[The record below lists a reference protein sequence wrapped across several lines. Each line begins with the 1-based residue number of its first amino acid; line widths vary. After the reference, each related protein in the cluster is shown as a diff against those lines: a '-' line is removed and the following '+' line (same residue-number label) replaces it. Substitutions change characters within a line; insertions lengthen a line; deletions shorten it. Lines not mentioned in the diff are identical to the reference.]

1 MKYIVDSRRP
11 VAAAAAGSRGSRQ
24 MPRAQRAARV
34 STILP
39 CRVSVYEHGGTT
51 RIGLLCP
58 KAMLAMPSD
67 SRSLARVAAEVET
80 ATREDH
86 R

>member
-1 MKYIVDSRRP
+1 MKYIADSHRP

-24 MPRAQRAARV
+24 TPRVRRAVRV
-34 STILP
+34 NTILP
-39 CRVSVYEHGGTT
+39 CRVAVYEQGGTT
-51 RIGLLCP
+51 RIGLLSP

-80 ATREDH
+80 ANREDD